1 MEWKRG
7 CGPGFPPGGPM
18 FGHHFKHMGKMMAHK
33 FPEWLDKIKAFM
45 STYVTEDGE
54 NIIVEID
61 MPGFEK
67 DNIDLKAGDYY
78 LEVNAEREN
87 SEEETKLRGTEK
99 KTFKANIDLP
109 SKAKVDEVKATYTNG
124 VLRVVLKKEPEK
136 SVEVD

>member
-1 MEWKRG
+1 MEWKKG
-7 CGPGFPPGGPM
+7 CAPGFPHWGPR
-18 FGHHFKHMGKMMAHK
+18 FGHHFKEMGKMMALR
-33 FPEWLDKIKAFM
+33 FPEWFDKIKAFV
-45 STYVTEDGE
+45 STYVAEDE
-54 NIIVEID
+54 EYITVEID

-78 LEVNAEREN
+78 LEVSAEREH
-87 SEEETKLRGTEK
+87 SEEEIKLRGTEK
-99 KTFKANIDLP
+99 KTFKANVNLP

>member
-1 MEWKRG
+1 
-7 CGPGFPPGGPM
+7 
-18 FGHHFKHMGKMMAHK
+18 MMTQK
-33 FPEWLDKIKAFM
+33 FPGWLDKIKAFT

-67 DNIDLKAGDYY
+67 DNIELKAGDYY
-78 LEVNAEREN
+78 LEVGAERKY
-87 SEEETKLRGTEK
+87 SEEEIKLRGTEK

-109 SKAKVDEVKATYTNG
+109 SKAKVNEAKATYKNG